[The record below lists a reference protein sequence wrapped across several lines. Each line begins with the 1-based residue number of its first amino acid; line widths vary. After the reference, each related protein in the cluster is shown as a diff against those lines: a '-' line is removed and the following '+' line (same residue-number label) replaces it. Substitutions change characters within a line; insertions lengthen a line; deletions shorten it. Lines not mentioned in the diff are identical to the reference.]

1 MKISLTDAAIKSA
14 PLPAVG
20 RLEIADQRCAGLSL
34 RVTAAGAKS
43 FSFRFRD
50 PVSAKVARATIGTY
64 PDVSLAAARQ
74 VADDMRK
81 GVRRDG
87 VNPVEQKR
95 KNREEAKTK
104 TFGALAEIYLE
115 KHARPKKRTADADD
129 RNLRLHVL
137 PHWRTRRTDQISR
150 LDVIGLLD
158 GMVSADKKTQANRVL
173 ALISKVF
180 NFALDRGAVSV
191 NPAFRIGRPGQ
202 ERVKRR
208 VLNDAE
214 IALFW
219 KRSIRRP
226 ISHRVG
232 LALRL
237 TLLTAARA
245 GEVAGIARSELLD
258 LDLRDRATWTI
269 PPDRS
274 KNGMAMIVPLSPL
287 AVQTI
292 QEALSLV
299 DDDEPYLFPSPSVRN
314 TAITAHSLAVAM
326 ARLVKELPDTEPA
339 KASWRVE
346 PPTPHDLRR
355 TAATRMSSLGFS
367 SDDVAAAL
375 NHTRRDV
382 TGRHYDQ
389 YDRLAEKRA
398 AFVKLAELVEENAAP
413 AHQRQGGKQS
423 HQFDHP
429 NGRPK

>member
-14 PLPAVG
+14 PLPATG
-20 RLEIADQRCAGLSL
+20 RVEIADQRCAGLSL

-50 PVSAKVARATIGTY
+50 PVSAKVTRATIGTY

-74 VADDMRK
+74 AADDMRK

-95 KNREEAKTK
+95 KNREDAKTK
-104 TFGALAEIYLE
+104 TFSALAELYLE
-115 KHARPKKRTADADD
+115 KHARPKKRTADADE

-137 PHWRTRRTDQISR
+137 PHWRSRRTDHITR
-150 LDVIGLLD
+150 RDVIELLD
-158 GMVSADKKTQANRVL
+158 GMASAGKPIQANRVL

-180 NFALDRGAVSV
+180 NFALNRDVVSV
-191 NPAFRIGRPGQ
+191 NPAFRIDRPG
-202 ERVKRR
+202 EEKAKRR
-208 VLNDAE
+208 VLSDAE

-245 GEVAGIARSELLD
+245 GEVAGIARSELHD
-258 LDLRDRATWTI
+258 LDQRDRATWTI
-269 PPDRS
+269 PPGRS
-274 KNGMAMIVPLSPL
+274 KNGAEMIVPLSPL
-287 AVQTI
+287 AIETI
-292 QEALSLV
+292 QEALVLV
-299 DDDEPYLFPSPSVRN
+299 DESDLFLFPSPSVRDMP
-314 TAITAHSLAVAM
+314 ITGHSLAVAM
-326 ARLVKELPDTEPA
+326 ARFAKELPDSEAA
-339 KASWRVE
+339 KASWCAE

-355 TAATRMSSLGFS
+355 TAATRMSSLGVS

-382 TGRHYDQ
+382 TGRHYDG
-389 YDRLAEKRA
+389 YDRLSEKRA
-398 AFVKLAELVEENAAP
+398 AFAKLADLVAEKAAK
-413 AHQRQGGKQS
+413 AYKGIEGKQ
-423 HQFDHP
+423 
-429 NGRPK
+429 RK